1 MSEKLERWSERYGP
15 EGNAA
20 GEGVLKTLGTPP
32 LERLE
37 LFTREVIQNCWDAAS
52 DSKRGDVEVAMKC
65 ELIDS
70 ERKRFIRDQLLPD
83 APDVLGLESALE
95 GSPRLLT
102 ISDRGTHGL
111 AGPTR
116 ADLITKGRTDFVDF
130 LRNVGQP
137 PDKPMGGGSFGFG
150 KAALYL
156 ASLAHTIVVHS
167 RAENEHGEL
176 ESRLIAA
183 GLSRKVVEGTGSN
196 ARGLTGRHMWGRIA
210 RQGEFAEPVRDKECL
225 PFVDGLGLRPFGS
238 GETGTDITIVAPDLS
253 VGDQTPGEVDP
264 RLGMELIARSV
275 AWHFW
280 PKIYG
285 PDPKMRISLLLDGQ
299 DVPMPSPDDEP
310 RLAAFQSA
318 LFRLEGQETS
328 AGVLKSETYGIEC
341 LRPLRHLGDLAIE
354 THPVAVGEPPA
365 TEIAAP
371 ERGQPLCH
379 VALVRNA
386 ELVVKYLK
394 GPELPASGAGY
405 AGIFRVAKDDEELD
419 QIFRD
424 SEPPSHD
431 DWVPQ
436 ALGDRTARTWVNV
449 AQKRV
454 REMMDSYVGA
464 EAPTGLSVEDVPLGA
479 ISKQLSS
486 LIPSTTGDGAEPK
499 PGKSSGSGRRSA
511 PILVERPAHPVLRD
525 DALAFEASVKA
536 LRDVE
541 IEALPAVAVLDGGK
555 PEGQPPDGAAVP
567 EVIGWEGPN
576 GQVST
581 ESSVSIKSG
590 ERWKVIV
597 SSPGDSMILV
607 DFEANE

>member
-1 MSEKLERWSERYGP
+1 MSEKLESWSERYGP
-15 EGNAA
+15 EGSAA
-20 GEGVLKTLGTPP
+20 GQGVLRTLGTPP

-37 LFTREVIQNCWDAAS
+37 LFTREVIQNCWDAATDRKLGRVDVTMKCDLI
-52 DSKRGDVEVAMKC
+52 DSKRQ
-65 ELIDS
+65 
-70 ERKRFIRDQLLPD
+70 RFVKDQLLPD
-83 APDVLGLESALE
+83 SPDVLGLERALE
-95 GSPRLLT
+95 DSPRLLT

-116 ADLITKGRTDFVDF
+116 ADLITKGPTDFVDF

-167 RAENEHGEL
+167 RAVNEHGDL

-183 GLSRKVVEGTGSN
+183 GLSHPVVEGTGSD
-196 ARGLTGRHMWGRIA
+196 ARGLTGRHMWGKLA
-210 RQGEFAEPVRDKECL
+210 QSGDFAEPVRDGECL
-225 PFVDGLGLRPFGS
+225 PFLEGLGLSPFDS
-238 GETGTDITIVAPDLS
+238 GETGTDITIVAPSLS
-253 VGDQTPGEVDP
+253 VGEQTPQEVDP
-264 RLGMELIARSV
+264 RLGMDLIARSV

-285 PDPKMRISLLLDGQ
+285 PDPKMRISLFLD
-299 DVPMPSPDDEP
+299 DREVSIPSPEDEP

-318 LFRLEGQETS
+318 LFRLEGQETP
-328 AGVLKSETYGIEC
+328 AGALKHETYGIEC
-341 LRPLRHLGDLAIE
+341 LNPRKFLGNLAIE
-354 THPVAVGEPPA
+354 THPVTNGDSPA

-371 ERGQPLCH
+371 ESGQPLCH

-436 ALGDRTARTWVNV
+436 ALGDRAARTWVNM

-486 LIPSTTGDGAEPK
+486 LIPSTRGDGAEPK
-499 PGKSSGSGRRSA
+499 PGKSSSSGRRSA

-525 DALAFEASVKA
+525 DVLAFEASVKA

-581 ESSVSIKSG
+581 ESSVNVKSG